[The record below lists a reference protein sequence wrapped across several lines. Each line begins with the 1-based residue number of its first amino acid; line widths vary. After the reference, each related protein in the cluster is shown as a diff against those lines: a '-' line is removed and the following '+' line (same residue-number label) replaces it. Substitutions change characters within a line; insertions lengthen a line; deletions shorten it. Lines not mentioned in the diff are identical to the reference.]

1 MSIQKDIKEK
11 AKEALIA
18 KDTVRL
24 TVLRGLISAFVNEL
38 VATGKTPQSEIE
50 DNLALNVIKK
60 AVKQR
65 KDSIE
70 QFTKGNRPDLIAS
83 EEAELKIL
91 ETFLPQ
97 MINKEEIKKIAL
109 AKKTELNI
117 NDKAGM
123 GKFIGILMKELK
135 DKASGDDV
143 KEVVENLF
151 T

>member
-1 MSIQKDIKEK
+1 M
-11 AKEALIA
+11 
-18 KDTVRL
+18 
-24 TVLRGLISAFVNEL
+24 
-38 VATGKTPQSEIE
+38 
-50 DNLALNVIKK
+50 IKK
-60 AVKQR
+60 ADKKR